1 VDSERQRIVCRVEAE
16 DLPAARTAARCLG
29 GGSHTTWLSALPP
42 DDTTT
47 VGGGAEP
54 NRATGSG
61 TLTKCEAGT
70 DTGAHAGVVA
80 ARGARP
86 MIDVLAEWRPDPPI
100 DVSRFVLEQMAC
112 DRCLDAWRVQPGPV
126 ATSDDGRRVVA
137 FLRAP
142 DAEAV
147 RNAYRHATVPF
158 DRVIALRRLD
168 R

>member
-1 VDSERQRIVCRVEAE
+1 
-16 DLPAARTAARCLG
+16 
-29 GGSHTTWLSALPP
+29 
-42 DDTTT
+42 
-47 VGGGAEP
+47 
-54 NRATGSG
+54 
-61 TLTKCEAGT
+61 
-70 DTGAHAGVVA
+70 
-80 ARGARP
+80 
-86 MIDVLAEWRPDPPI
+86 
-100 DVSRFVLEQMAC
+100 
-112 DRCLDAWRVQPGPV
+112 V